1 MKATPARSH
10 RPRTGFGTVFVNEG
24 HLRHHGSKGKENPS
38 GVYGPRNGHEQYVHL
53 MDKGNGVGCGGN
65 FGKMNGGSEIGFA

>member
-1 MKATPARSH
+1 MCFCGCSLYVLTPSH
-10 RPRTGFGTVFVNEG
+10 EFGIAIQD
-24 HLRHHGSKGKENPS
+24 LRHHGSKGKENPS